1 MSFHKTKS
9 KQIIADKTQ
18 IRDLVHKTM
27 GDMATII
34 GSTLGP
40 GGSPVLIER
49 DGLSPLVS
57 KDGVTVAKNIGVTDA
72 AANTIIEAA
81 KEICDIDSNIN
92 DIIRIVYI
100 GNHPIPCGGTHIKS
114 TKELKGLRVT
124 KVKTKKTTVKVS
136 YELLN

>member
-27 GDMATII
+27 GDMAAII

-49 DGLSPLVS
+49 DGLSL
-57 KDGVTVAKNIGVTDA
+57 I
-72 AANTIIEAA
+72 
-81 KEICDIDSNIN
+81 
-92 DIIRIVYI
+92 
-100 GNHPIPCGGTHIKS
+100 HIS
-114 TKELKGLRVT
+114 EPTRQP
-124 KVKTKKTTVKVS
+124 
-136 YELLN
+136 